1 MRSYKSESDSSESD
15 SSVNAKVS
23 MRSWFF
29 FFVWTLK
36 EMIDETM

>member
-1 MRSYKSESDSSESD
+1 MRSYKIVAYESD

-23 MRSWFF
+23 MRSSFF

>member
-1 MRSYKSESDSSESD
+1 MRSYKIVAYESD

>member
-1 MRSYKSESDSSESD
+1 MRSYKIVAYESD

-23 MRSWFF
+23 MRSSFF
-29 FFVWTLK
+29 QVWTLK